1 MLKLILLDGNRVR
14 YGRYDSIGVLS
25 PHETYRGRFSVMLG
39 AQTPK
44 GKNRVLLGIG
54 DAFAIFA
61 DVENAVDVTIE
72 VP

>member
-25 PHETYRGRFSVMLG
+25 PHETYCGRFSVMLG

-44 GKNRVLLGIG
+44 GKNRLLLGIG

-61 DVENAVDVTIE
+61 DVENDVDVTIE